1 MATVTQLTI
10 KEDVLRAL
18 GRRDEAIAMLPV
30 PLVTTAGGSTTTLVD
45 TKLGRGTTQ
54 ANKYDG
60 RHIEITA
67 AGSNVGEHAAVDDS
81 GFNGTST
88 LTFSP
93 ALTSVADAATYLM
106 YPLGLSGDL
115 LKQLIDEVLRDTDGP
130 HIHFPSMC
138 PDSDLEGSTVGDWWG
153 NVGADAPTTKEY
165 TTTNTNRWVTEMIFG
180 QQSLH
185 VVESGADGGVKSDV
199 FDVGDTESLVLSC
212 FVHVVTGTLTI
223 SLYNETG
230 SAVIGTAVTVDEPG
244 WKEVRITE
252 AVTAACER
260 ATVRFAGSANLD
272 DFYVASPV
280 IVQAQGS
287 ARHYELPSWFVAE
300 SQYAQARSL
309 PLGLTS
315 EDASTYVAL
324 SSSRMSVV
332 ASNEPSF
339 LNDARGVLPFKVLLE
354 ATADGPVFL
363 IVQRPFDVLTDNTTT
378 TTCDRQYLRSR
389 VIATILRDWGD
400 AKEKAW
406 SRRAMGRAELMGYN
420 RQDISI
426 RPNPPTTV

>member
-1 MATVTQLTI
+1 MPTVTQLTV
-10 KEDVLRAL
+10 KQDVLRAL

-30 PLVTTAGGSTTTLVD
+30 PLVTTGGGSTTTLVD

-54 ANKYDG
+54 ANRYDG
-60 RHIEITA
+60 RQIEITA
-67 AGSNVGEHAAVDDS
+67 AGSNAGEHAAVDDK
-81 GFNGTST
+81 GFNGAST

-115 LKQLIDEVLRDTDGP
+115 LKQIIDEVLRDTDGP

-138 PDSDLEGSTVGDWWG
+138 PDSDLEGSSVADWWNDIG
-153 NVGADAPTTKEY
+153 DAPTVKAY
-165 TTTNTNRWVTEMIFG
+165 VSSNTNRWVTEMLFG

-185 VVESGADGGVKSDV
+185 VTESATSTGVKSDV
-199 FDVGDTESLVLSC
+199 FDVGDTETLVLSC

-223 SLYNETG
+223 SLYNETAG
-230 SAVIGTAVTVDEPG
+230 ADIGTAVTVDEPG
-244 WKEVRITE
+244 WKEVRIIET
-252 AVTAACER
+252 VTAACEQ
-260 ATVRFAGSANLD
+260 ATVRFAGSAQND

-300 SQYAQARSL
+300 SQYAQARSF
-309 PLGLTS
+309 PLGLSS
-315 EDASTYVAL
+315 EDANTYVAL
-324 SSSRMSVV
+324 SASRMSVP
-332 ASNEPSF
+332 ASNEPTF
-339 LNDARGVLPFKVLLE
+339 LNDARGVAPFKVLLE

-363 IVQRPFDVLTDNTTT
+363 IVQRAFDTLADNTTT

-400 AKEKAW
+400 TKEKAW
-406 SRRAMGRAELMGYN
+406 SRRAMGRAEVMGYN

-426 RPNPPTTV
+426 RPNPPVSV